1 MATGIFYI
9 IMDTLWIIISIL
21 NKSALEK
28 RGKSSYAWGVVAGM
42 NVVMILLWISKLA
55 GWVTFAS

>member
-1 MATGIFYI
+1 MGTAIFYI

-21 NKSALEK
+21 NKSALEEK
-28 RGKSSYAWGVVAGM
+28 GKSSYVWGVVAGM